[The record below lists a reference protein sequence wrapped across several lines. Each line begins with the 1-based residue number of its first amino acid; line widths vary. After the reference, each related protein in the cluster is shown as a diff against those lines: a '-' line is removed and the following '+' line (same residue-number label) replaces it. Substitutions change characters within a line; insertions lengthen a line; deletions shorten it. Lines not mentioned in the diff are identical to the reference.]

1 VVAGNRDEAVYR
13 LHAARL
19 VGFATVLVGPAD
31 AQDVVSA
38 AVLRCLSS
46 PGWSDVANVE
56 GYLYRAV
63 LNTARSYRRA
73 ELRMV
78 AREART
84 ASPAGTTETEAQ
96 PEVWAAVARLSVRQR
111 AVTVLTYIE
120 DLTPAQV
127 AARLGMSEGSV
138 RRHLA
143 RARARLRR
151 MLDD

>member
-1 VVAGNRDEAVYR
+1 VAGDRDEAVYR
-13 LHAARL
+13 LNAAGL
-19 VGFATVLVGPAD
+19 VRFATVLVGPSD

-46 PGWSDVANVE
+46 PAWNDVANVE

-63 LNTARSYRRA
+63 LNTARTYRRA
-73 ELRMV
+73 ELRRA

-84 ASPAGTTETEAQ
+84 ASPAATTATEVQ
-96 PEVWAAVARLSVRQR
+96 PEIWAAVARLSVRQR
-111 AVTVLTYIE
+111 AVTVLTYVE

-127 AARLGMSEGSV
+127 ATRLGMSEGSV

-151 MLDD
+151 MLDG